1 MKETNWLKDCELCNA
16 GVCKRIDELK
26 EQGLGLPPIFL
37 MMKLWNVRK
46 QLRNSVFLNG
56 WPG

>member
-26 EQGLGLPPIFL
+26 EQISRIDKTLNKTLKTG
-37 MMKLWNVRK
+37 VRVR
-46 QLRNSVFLNG
+46 LFG
-56 WPG
+56 